1 MNSKEELRIMS
12 FNLYLVRHGQTIFN
26 HYERMQGWSNAP
38 LTDKGISDGYAAG
51 DRLENIR
58 FDAAYSSDLQR
69 AIQTAE
75 FVLSR
80 NKQSGDLKEP
90 EQLQQ
95 LREQFFGFF
104 EGLPSDK
111 SSQLIAEKN
120 GLANVET
127 YADIMANLSQND
139 VMDVMHAT
147 DPTGDA
153 EDAQMFW
160 ARVNKGLEM
169 LRRNTRDGQ
178 NILVVSH
185 GTLIRNLVDQYASH
199 ELAVEKPLNGS
210 VTIWEVTDDDLKLK
224 VYNDTATKW

>member
-1 MNSKEELRIMS
+1 MS
-12 FNLYLVRHGQTIFN
+12 FNLYLVHHGQTIFN

-38 LTDKGISDGYAAG
+38 LTDKGIADGYAAG

-80 NKQSGDLKEP
+80 NKQSGDLTEP

-95 LREQFFGFF
+95 FREQFFGFF
-104 EGLPSDK
+104 EGLPSAK

-120 GLANVET
+120 GLKGIDT
-127 YADIMANLSQND
+127 YSDIMANLSQD
-139 VMDVMHAT
+139 EVMDAMHTA
-147 DPTGDA
+147 DPTDDA
-153 EDAQMFW
+153 EDAQTFW

-178 NILVVSH
+178 NILLVSH
-185 GTLIRNLVDQYASH
+185 GTLIRNLVDHYASH
-199 ELAVEKPLNGS
+199 ELAAEKPLNGS
-210 VTIWEVTDDDLKLK
+210 ITVLEVTDDDLKLK
-224 VYNDTATKW
+224 VYNDTTTKW

>member
-1 MNSKEELRIMS
+1 MS

-38 LTDKGISDGYAAG
+38 LTDKGIADGYAAG

-80 NKQSGDLKEP
+80 NKQSGDLTEP

-95 LREQFFGFF
+95 FREQFFGFF
-104 EGLPSDK
+104 EGLPSAK

-120 GLANVET
+120 GLKDIDT
-127 YADIMANLSQND
+127 YSDIMANLSQD
-139 VMDVMHAT
+139 EVMDAMHIA
-147 DPTGDA
+147 DPTDDA
-153 EDAQMFW
+153 EDAQTFW
-160 ARVNKGLEM
+160 ARLNKGIEM

-178 NILVVSH
+178 NVLLVSH
-185 GTLIRNLVDQYASH
+185 GTLIGNLVDHYA
-199 ELAVEKPLNGS
+199 
-210 VTIWEVTDDDLKLK
+210 
-224 VYNDTATKW
+224 

>member
-1 MNSKEELRIMS
+1 MS
-12 FNLYLVRHGQTIFN
+12 FNLYFVRHGQTIFN

-80 NKQSGDLKEP
+80 NKQSGDLKTP

-95 LREQFFGFF
+95 FREQFFGFF
-104 EGLPSDK
+104 EGLPSKK
-111 SSQLIAEKN
+111 SSQLVAEKN
-120 GLANVET
+120 GLENMET
-127 YADIMANLSQND
+127 YNDLMTNLTQD
-139 VMDVMHAT
+139 EVMDAMHVA

-160 ARVNKGLEM
+160 ARVDKGMEL

-185 GTLIRNLVDQYASH
+185 GTLIRNLVAKYGSH
-199 ELAVEKPLNGS
+199 EQAAEKPENGS
-210 VTIWEVTDDDLKLK
+210 ITIFEVSDEDMKLK
-224 VYNDTATKW
+224 VYNDTTTKW